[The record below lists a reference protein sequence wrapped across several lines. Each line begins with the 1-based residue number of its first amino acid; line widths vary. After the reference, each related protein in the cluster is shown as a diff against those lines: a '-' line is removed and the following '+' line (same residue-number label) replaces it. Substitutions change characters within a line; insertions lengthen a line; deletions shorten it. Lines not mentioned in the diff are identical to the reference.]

1 MTDKERSKPGQ
12 YILKRIGQTI
22 LIWFLI
28 VVVNFFIF
36 RIMPGDPRGSLISE
50 HMPPEVRQAI
60 AERFGLDLPLFD
72 QFVIYII
79 NIFRGDFG
87 ESFSHFGEDV

>member
-36 RIMPGDPRGSLISE
+36 RIMPGDPRGSLISD
-50 HMPPEVRQAI
+50 HMPLEVRQAI
-60 AERFGLDLPLFD
+60 YLEVTLENRFHILGKMYCLRFLT
-72 QFVIYII
+72 I
-79 NIFRGDFG
+79 DFG
-87 ESFSHFGEDV
+87 TRYG